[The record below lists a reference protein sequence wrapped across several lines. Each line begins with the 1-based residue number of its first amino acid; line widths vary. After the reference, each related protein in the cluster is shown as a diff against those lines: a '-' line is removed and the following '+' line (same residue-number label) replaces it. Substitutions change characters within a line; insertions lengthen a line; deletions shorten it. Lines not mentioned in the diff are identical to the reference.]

1 MTDTSNLT
9 STITNK
15 EVSLPKNTFKKG
27 AKHTYVLTIKMNAI
41 KITVEDNMEGWTDD
55 SDSDINVEK

>member
-1 MTDTSNLT
+1 MCIRDS
-9 STITNK
+9 
-15 EVSLPKNTFKKG
+15 
-27 AKHTYVLTIKMNAI
+27 TYVLTIKMNAI